1 MLQLVEHP
9 KHAVVQLVLQFPE
22 QSVLQVLVHEVL
34 QEPPQVTEHP
44 PQPVEQVVEQL
55 LAQFILQVV
64 VQVLLQSP
72 LQVVLQAFRHVSLQ
86 EPPQLVPHPP
96 QLVVQLDE
104 QLLSQS
110 VLQVR

>member
-1 MLQLVEHP
+1 MQLVEHP
-9 KHAVVQLVLQFPE
+9 KHAVVQLALQFPE
-22 QSVLQVLVHEVL
+22 QPVLQAVVHVLL
-34 QEPPQVTEHP
+34 QEPPQVVEHP
-44 PQPVEQVVEQL
+44 PQPVVHADAQL
-55 LAQFILQVV
+55 LAQFVLQVV
-64 VQVLLQSP
+64 VQVVLQSP
-72 LQVVLQAFRHVSLQ
+72 LQVVLQAFRHESLQ